1 MARNTNGPTKSASV
15 HPASQW
21 RVAVTTLWQ
30 NKEFGSGLLARL
42 DSNGQ
47 LDTSFGGRGVA
58 VLLAPLSQLAL
69 LSNGQIL
76 ASSASS
82 PVQGVTRYNSNRSV
96 DHTFGSL
103 GQGGVTAFPG
113 MNIGGT
119 ATVAFE
125 TNGDIVA
132 AGNAGFAPSNQS
144 QFTSGFALARY
155 LSGGR
160 LDTPF
165 GHEAGLAPALAAR
178 TSRSSSRWRFRT
190 TARSWSRP
198 RRAMLRGISRL
209 GGISPS
215 SLTRT
220 PNAVRRAEACA
231 SALLGRHWFTR
242 PAHRQPVAQDG
253 GHRRS

>member
-82 PVQGVTRYNSNRSV
+82 PVQGVTRYNSNGSV
-96 DHTFGSL
+96 DRTFGS
-103 GQGGVTAFPG
+103 
-113 MNIGGT
+113 
-119 ATVAFE
+119 
-125 TNGDIVA
+125 
-132 AGNAGFAPSNQS
+132 
-144 QFTSGFALARY
+144 
-155 LSGGR
+155 
-160 LDTPF
+160 
-165 GHEAGLAPALAAR
+165 
-178 TSRSSSRWRFRT
+178 
-190 TARSWSRP
+190 
-198 RRAMLRGISRL
+198 
-209 GGISPS
+209 
-215 SLTRT
+215 
-220 PNAVRRAEACA
+220 
-231 SALLGRHWFTR
+231 
-242 PAHRQPVAQDG
+242 
-253 GHRRS
+253 